1 MKIPQLGNR
10 APSQRTFTRR
20 PGKLTITGSSQVYR
34 IWFLSLVYD
43 FDSVSIELCYS
54 TKLSGRPLMSDVYD
68 KKEEMFY
75 VLLVMIMW
83 FSLLAHSCHKF
94 TRVLAYHSDWNEC
107 KIDQNY
113 RMYIHSKGNLN
124 QTDKKLKKT
133 FSCNTSK
140 TNNP

>member
-1 MKIPQLGNR
+1 MLKQFIRESVVLSLLTVTKLG
-10 APSQRTFTRR
+10 
-20 PGKLTITGSSQVYR
+20 QVYS
-34 IWFLSLVYD
+34 FKYN

-124 QTDKKLKKT
+124 QTAEKL
-133 FSCNTSK
+133 
-140 TNNP
+140 